1 MTPSL
6 VPAADVIHRSVRTE
20 EFSISFAEPFRIIF
34 LGTLLTLEGMC
45 LSAGAAGEWWLLVG
59 VLPTLTCL
67 LSALSVAVIIWRY
80 RFSVGPDGISCFDF
94 WCQPLTTRWEE
105 MRSFS
110 RIWLPG
116 LNYARIATGDRFRAL
131 WLPLFVDDQ
140 AKLRDVVALHAGP
153 HHPLTKLLDSELQR
167 AGEPL

>member
-1 MTPSL
+1 M
-6 VPAADVIHRSVRTE
+6 RTE

-45 LSAGAAGEWWLLVG
+45 LSAGAAGEWWLLLG

-67 LSALSVAVIIWRY
+67 LSALSVAVIIWWF
-80 RFSVGPDGISCFDF
+80 RFSVGPEGLSCYDF

-105 MRSFS
+105 MRGFS

-116 LNYARIATGDRFRAL
+116 LAYIRITSSDRYCAL
-131 WLPLFVDDQ
+131 WLPLFVNELDQ
-140 AKLRDVVALHAGP
+140 LRDLVALHAGP
-153 HHPLTKLLDSELQR
+153 QHPLAKLLESEVHR
-167 AGEPL
+167 VGESL